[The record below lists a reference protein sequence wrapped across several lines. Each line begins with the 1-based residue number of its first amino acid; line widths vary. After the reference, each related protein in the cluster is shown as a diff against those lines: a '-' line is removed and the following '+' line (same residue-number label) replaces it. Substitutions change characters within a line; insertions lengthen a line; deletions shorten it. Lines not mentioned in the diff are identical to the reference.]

1 MTEHPL
7 TKFIPNLITLMS
19 LIAGISSIK
28 FSIQSN
34 FKIAVLMIMLAAFF
48 DFFDGWMARKLKKSS
63 QFGAELD
70 SLSDFISF
78 GLAPSLLINLSF
90 TNELGRIGWV
100 ISLFYIICAALRLA
114 RFNIEN
120 MREQSKVFYGIPSPA
135 AAGIIMIPLYLNF
148 IEQIQFTIN
157 YPIVSALLIIFA
169 GAMMISRVP
178 TPSVKNLKVKTL
190 YFRLMIIFTVIILIF
205 LISYFWQTTLLVAL
219 IYLLFSL
226 LRILKNKTSSF
237 HSGASS
243 VASTTLISKSF
254 SLKLNKPFNTSFSGN
269 QGLKDS

>member
-157 YPIVSALLIIFA
+157 YPICKCLINYIC
-169 GAMMISRVP
+169 GR
-178 TPSVKNLKVKTL
+178 
-190 YFRLMIIFTVIILIF
+190 Y
-205 LISYFWQTTLLVAL
+205 
-219 IYLLFSL
+219 
-226 LRILKNKTSSF
+226 
-237 HSGASS
+237 
-243 VASTTLISKSF
+243 
-254 SLKLNKPFNTSFSGN
+254 
-269 QGLKDS
+269 DD

>member
-1 MTEHPL
+1 MAEHPL

-28 FSIQSN
+28 FSIQAN
-34 FKIAVLMIMLAAFF
+34 WKLAVLMIMLAAFF

-78 GLAPSLLINLSF
+78 GLAPSLLINLCF
-90 TNELGRIGWV
+90 THELGRIGWV
-100 ISLFYIICAALRLA
+100 ISLFYIVCAALRLA

-120 MREQSKVFYGIPSPA
+120 MKEQSKVFYGIPSPA

-148 IEQIQFTIN
+148 IDNVQFTIN
-157 YPIVSALLIIFA
+157 YPLICAVLTTFA
-169 GAMMISRVP
+169 GIMMISRVP

-190 YFRLMIIFTVIILIF
+190 YFRLMIISVAMVLIF
-205 LISYFWQTTLLVAL
+205 LISYFWQTTLLVA
-219 IYLLFSL
+219 IAYLFISL
-226 LRILKNKTSSF
+226 L
-237 HSGASS
+237 
-243 VASTTLISKSF
+243 
-254 SLKLNKPFNTSFSGN
+254 SLLTYFFTFFRRVS
-269 QGLKDS
+269 

>member
-1 MTEHPL
+1 MAEHPL

-28 FSIQSN
+28 FSIQTN
-34 FKIAVLMIMLAAFF
+34 WKLAVLMIMLAAFF

-78 GLAPSLLINLSF
+78 GLAPSLLINLCF
-90 TNELGRIGWV
+90 THELGRIGWV
-100 ISLFYIICAALRLA
+100 ISLFYIVCAALRLA

-120 MREQSKVFYGIPSPA
+120 MKEQSKVFYGIPSPA

-148 IEQIQFTIN
+148 IDQIQFTIN
-157 YPIVSALLIIFA
+157 YPLICAILTTFA
-169 GAMMISRVP
+169 GVMMISRVP

-190 YFRLMIIFTVIILIF
+190 YFRLMIISVVIVLIF
-205 LISYFWQTTLLVAL
+205 LISYFWQTTLLVA
-219 IYLLFSL
+219 IAYLLISL
-226 LRILKNKTSSF
+226 LSLVTYFFTFFRR
-237 HSGASS
+237 
-243 VASTTLISKSF
+243 ST
-254 SLKLNKPFNTSFSGN
+254 
-269 QGLKDS
+269 

>member
-28 FSIQSN
+28 FSIQAN
-34 FKIAVLMIMLAAFF
+34 WKLAVLMIMLAAFF

-78 GLAPSLLINLSF
+78 GLAPSLLINLCF
-90 TNELGRIGWV
+90 THELGRIGWV
-100 ISLFYIICAALRLA
+100 ISLFYIVCAALRLA

-120 MREQSKVFYGIPSPA
+120 MKEQSKVFYGIPSPA
-135 AAGIIMIPLYLNF
+135 AAGVIMIPLYLNF
-148 IEQIQFTIN
+148 IDQVQFTIN
-157 YPIVSALLIIFA
+157 YPLICAVLTTFA
-169 GAMMISRVP
+169 GIMMISRVP

-190 YFRLMIIFTVIILIF
+190 YFRLMIISVAIVLIF
-205 LISYFWQTTLLVAL
+205 LISYFWQTTLLVA
-219 IYLLFSL
+219 IAYLLISL
-226 LRILKNKTSSF
+226 L
-237 HSGASS
+237 
-243 VASTTLISKSF
+243 
-254 SLKLNKPFNTSFSGN
+254 SLLTYFFTFFRRVS
-269 QGLKDS
+269 

>member
-1 MTEHPL
+1 M
-7 TKFIPNLITLMS
+7 
-19 LIAGISSIK
+19 
-28 FSIQSN
+28 
-34 FKIAVLMIMLAAFF
+34 
-48 DFFDGWMARKLKKSS
+48 
-63 QFGAELD
+63 
-70 SLSDFISF
+70 
-78 GLAPSLLINLSF
+78 LINLSF

-219 IYLLFSL
+219 IYLSFSL
-226 LRILKNKTSSF
+226 L
-237 HSGASS
+237 
-243 VASTTLISKSF
+243 
-254 SLKLNKPFNTSFSGN
+254 SLFTYFIKFFRGVS
-269 QGLKDS
+269 